1 MLFLTILFLGVQWNT
16 PELLTLW
23 ISAQTFDVSSFWTKF
38 NKHNKDEGSRSNFFF
53 FLFFFR
59 SRCLPR
65 CTPARHCCLA
75 EGTCSSAQKQ
85 MLFPVDG
92 KAISVLGA
100 PELCISLTS
109 PAKSAPFVY
118 LALMFQECFPAL
130 FPTSPSSRAIASS
143 SSSSSPPSS
152 AVITEVLLWAT
163 GGSIHPAACCLAELE
178 TIPSAAF
185 RPEPVGACQGCCF
198 DVAALFFSSSS
209 PPPQFNYM
217 PVTWDRLIA
226 QLLAKAVFNA
236 AVLWL

>member
-1 MLFLTILFLGVQWNT
+1 M
-16 PELLTLW
+16 
-23 ISAQTFDVSSFWTKF
+23 SAPFEPNSINIIKM
-38 NKHNKDEGSRSNFFF
+38 KGAEAIFF

-143 SSSSSPPSS
+143 SSPSSPPSS

-209 PPPQFNYM
+209 PPPPIQLYASHMGSFNCA
-217 PVTWDRLIA
+217 IIS
-226 QLLAKAVFNA
+226 KSSI
-236 AVLWL
+236 